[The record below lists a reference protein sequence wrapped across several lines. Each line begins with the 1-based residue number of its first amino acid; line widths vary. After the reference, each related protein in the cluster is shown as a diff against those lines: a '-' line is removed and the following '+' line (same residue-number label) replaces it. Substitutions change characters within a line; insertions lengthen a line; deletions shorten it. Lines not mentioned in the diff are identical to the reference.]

1 MKQKRKILILVFSI
15 FLLTLIAIAR
25 EYIFVWINAAI
36 NNNIA
41 TSNNSEIPQALLK
54 FNKQHLYYLKWILS
68 VLFGVLN
75 IFISILA
82 TYLYFNSRKYAIFIS
97 LLYGIIGVLL
107 SIGYALS
114 KILNF
119 KDLLYNL
126 LHDLL
131 LLLQT
136 PILFIIIFPIL
147 IFYKKQ
153 EH

>member
-1 MKQKRKILILVFSI
+1 M
-15 FLLTLIAIAR
+15 LIAIAR

-36 NNNIA
+36 NNNSV
-41 TSNNSEIPQALLK
+41 TTNNKEIPQVLFQ
-54 FNKQHLYYLKWILS
+54 FNKQQLYYLKWILS
-68 VLFGVLN
+68 VLFGIVN
-75 IFISILA
+75 IFMSILA
-82 TYLYFNSRKYAIFIS
+82 TYLYFKSRKYAIFIS

-114 KILNF
+114 KILNI

-147 IFYKKQ
+147 MFYKKQ